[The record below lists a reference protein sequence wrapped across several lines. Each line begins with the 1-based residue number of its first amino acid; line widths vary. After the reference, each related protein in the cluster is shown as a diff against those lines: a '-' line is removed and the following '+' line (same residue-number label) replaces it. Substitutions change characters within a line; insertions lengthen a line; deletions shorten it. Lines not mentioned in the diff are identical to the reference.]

1 MYKIT
6 GVFVYSA
13 SDPQIKVLSATGAT
27 TEITIPIDRERSVFD
42 SINAL
47 IDEASALHH
56 WRTTRKGNGLIKNY
70 ILTKIKSL

>member
-6 GVFVYSA
+6 GVFIYTYSE
-13 SDPQIKVLSATGAT
+13 PQIKVLSATGAT

-47 IDEASALHH
+47 IDEANKQLHADIAH
-56 WRTTRKGNGLIKNY
+56 YAIGAPLEKEMD
-70 ILTKIKSL
+70 